1 MDDVRSQ
8 LVRFLVI
15 GFGNTVFSYAVY
27 ALGLFMGL
35 PYWLASLVALVIGIA
50 VGFVTQGR
58 LVFRSSL
65 DGRLPIFVA
74 GWAALYVVNILVIR
88 ILTDFGVDAYL
99 AGAIAT
105 LPTVALSFV
114 LNRLVVFR
122 GTR

>member
-1 MDDVRSQ
+1 MGDVRWQ
-8 LVRFLVI
+8 LVRFLIV
-15 GFGNTVFSYAVY
+15 GVGNTIFSYAVY

-65 DGRLPIFVA
+65 EGRLPIFVTV
-74 GWAALYVVNILVIR
+74 WAALYGVNILVIR
-88 ILTDFGVDAYL
+88 LLTDLGIDAYL

-105 LPTVALSFV
+105 LPTVALSFA

-122 GTR
+122 GPR

>member
-1 MDDVRSQ
+1 MGDVRWQ
-8 LVRFLVI
+8 LVRFLIV
-15 GFGNTVFSYAVY
+15 GLGNTIFSYAVY

-65 DGRLPIFVA
+65 EGRLPIFVTV
-74 GWAALYVVNILVIR
+74 WAALYGVNILVIR
-88 ILTDFGVDAYL
+88 LLTDLGIDAYL

-105 LPTVALSFV
+105 LPTVALSFA

>member
-1 MDDVRSQ
+1 MDDVRWQ
-8 LVRFLVI
+8 LVRFLII
-15 GFGNTVFSYAVY
+15 GFGNTIFSYAVY

-35 PYWLASLVALVIGIA
+35 PYWLASLVALAIGIA

-65 DGRLPIFVA
+65 EGRLPIFVA
-74 GWAALYVVNILVIR
+74 IWAALYVVNILVIR
-88 ILTDFGVDAYL
+88 MLTDLGIDAYL

>member
-1 MDDVRSQ
+1 MDDVRWQ

-27 ALGLFMGL
+27 ALGLFIGL

-65 DGRLPIFVA
+65 EGQLPIFVA
-74 GWAALYVVNILVIR
+74 VWAALYVVNILVIR
-88 ILTDFGVDAYL
+88 MLTDFGIDAYL

>member
-1 MDDVRSQ
+1 MGDIRGQ
-8 LVRFLVI
+8 LGRFLIV
-15 GFGNTVFSYAVY
+15 GLGNTIFSYAVY

-35 PYWLASLVALVIGIA
+35 PYWLASLVALIIGIT

-58 LVFRSSL
+58 LVFQSSL
-65 DGRLPIFVA
+65 EGRLPIFVA
-74 GWAALYVVNILVIR
+74 VWAALYGVNILVIR
-88 ILTDFGVDAYL
+88 LLTDLGIDAYL

-105 LPTVALSFV
+105 LPTVALSFA

>member
-1 MDDVRSQ
+1 MGDVRWQ
-8 LVRFLVI
+8 LVRFLIV
-15 GFGNTVFSYAVY
+15 GFGNTIFSYAVY

-65 DGRLPIFVA
+65 EGRLPLFVTV
-74 GWAALYVVNILVIR
+74 WAALYGVNILVIR
-88 ILTDFGVDAYL
+88 LLTDLGIDAYL

-105 LPTVALSFV
+105 LPTVALSFA

-122 GTR
+122 VPR

>member
-65 DGRLPIFVA
+65 EGRLPIFVA
-74 GWAALYVVNILVIR
+74 VWAALYVVNILVIR